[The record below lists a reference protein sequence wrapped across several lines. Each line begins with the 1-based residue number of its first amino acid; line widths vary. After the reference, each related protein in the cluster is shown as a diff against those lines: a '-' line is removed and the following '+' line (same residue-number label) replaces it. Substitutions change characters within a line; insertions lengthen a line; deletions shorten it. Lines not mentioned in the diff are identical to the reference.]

1 VQVHTADT
9 NVSDPQLF
17 DIRRQARLEVAR
29 RAAQR
34 KDILEWGK
42 ALFPEKFN
50 LPFCCALH
58 GYFVDIRGDDF
69 TNTKAPRNHAKT
81 AIKCFLIPLFQAL
94 EEPDTFQHY
103 LNVQATREKALAIN
117 ASIMLELEENDLLR
131 ELYGD
136 MKGERWT
143 ASQFVLANGV
153 VFTAIS
159 AGQSIR
165 GINYRQIR
173 PDYILVDDL
182 YNEEDINNIESTM
195 KKNAW
200 LMGSLYPARAKSR
213 KTSFHVQGTAI
224 NHYDI
229 LSKLEKDSTVKSRT
243 FKAIK
248 RWATD
253 TVPGEVLWPE
263 LNTYESLMIDMTR
276 MGSVIF
282 FRELQNEP
290 RDEASAII
298 KYSWLYPTDGKPSW
312 EYDPA
317 TLKFDQNLRLVG
329 VFLLCDPS
337 IGEKEQNDFTAVILM
352 LVAQYADGSGNIWY
366 IHDAWNEQLSL
377 DKRIKLL
384 KDAAAEQPNERGVTQ
399 VRIESIAGFKD
410 FTAEVKRRTN
420 LPVKEI
426 DHVKDKIANLESK
439 SHFFENGK
447 VKINSQL
454 ERKLSKDG
462 ITLKDMIVYQLT
474 MNYPQHDDL
483 RDGVLLGLDAQS
495 GVWNFVS

>member
-1 VQVHTADT
+1 MQVETVDVQ
-9 NVSDPQLF
+9 DPQLF
-17 DIRRQARLEVAR
+17 EIRRQARLEVAR
-29 RAAQR
+29 RAAKR
-34 KDILEWGK
+34 KDILTWGK
-42 ALFPEKFN
+42 ALFPEKFS
-50 LPFCCALH
+50 LPFCLELH
-58 GYFVDIRGDDF
+58 GYFIDIRGDDF

-94 EEPDTFQHY
+94 EEPETFRHY
-103 LNVQATREKALAIN
+103 INVQATREKALAIN
-117 ASIMLELEENDLLR
+117 VSIKSEIEENELIR

-136 MKGERWT
+136 MRGERWT
-143 ASQFVLANGV
+143 DWQFILSSGV
-153 VFTAIS
+153 IFTAIS

-165 GINYRQIR
+165 GLNYRQIR
-173 PDYILVDDL
+173 PDYTLVDDL
-182 YNEEDINNIESTM
+182 YNEEDINNMESTA

-213 KTSFHVQGTAI
+213 RTSFHVQGTAI

-229 LSKLEKDSTVKSRT
+229 LCKLEKDPTVKSRT
-243 FKAIK
+243 FRAIK
-248 RWATD
+248 EWAVD
-253 TVPGEVLWPE
+253 GVGGRVLWPE
-263 LNTYESLMIDMTR
+263 LNTYEQLMTDMRR

-298 KYSWLYPTDGKPSW
+298 KHSWLYPTDGKVSW

-317 TLKFDQNLRLVG
+317 KLKFDNNHRLVG

-337 IGEKEQNDFTAVILM
+337 IGEKEQNDFTAVTLV

-384 KDAAAEQPNERGVTQ
+384 KDIAENQPSERGVTQ

-447 VKINSQL
+447 VKINREL
-454 ERKLSKDG
+454 ERKVTKDG
-462 ITLKDMIVYQLT
+462 INLKDMITFQLT

-483 RDGVLLGLDAQS
+483 RDSVLLGLDAQS
-495 GVWNFVS
+495 GVWNFIS